1 MFVERCM
8 RRSRK
13 VSRRLL
19 GHRIEAVEAS
29 WSLCKYCLTKSLL
42 EPCWASFISPLEK
55 KTKRDKKLYL
65 KSFGANRLREEILR
79 KLPWFSLLLQAGW
92 PPLMAHLPRESYRLR
107 GLKRSH
113 ASKACN
119 NNTQSHWNISKPS
132 LVSKIQIQL
141 SKMPSESRCI
151 CRLLIC
157 FKELGNLCL
166 AWFPGRCGIL
176 PLLKAAFFVTPRCFP
191 SPWL

>member
-1 MFVERCM
+1 M
-8 RRSRK
+8 
-13 VSRRLL
+13 L
-19 GHRIEAVEAS
+19 
-29 WSLCKYCLTKSLL
+29 
-42 EPCWASFISPLEK
+42 SFIRFTFRKK

-141 SKMPSESRCI
+141 QKWLHNKGECVGYMLQRAWEFVFG
-151 CRLLIC
+151 LIVEDVV
-157 FKELGNLCL
+157 F
-166 AWFPGRCGIL
+166 L